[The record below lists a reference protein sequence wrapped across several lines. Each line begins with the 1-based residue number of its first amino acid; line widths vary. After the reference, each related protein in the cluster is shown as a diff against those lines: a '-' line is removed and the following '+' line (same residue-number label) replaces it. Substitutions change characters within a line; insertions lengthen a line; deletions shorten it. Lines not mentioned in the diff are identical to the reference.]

1 MATRKDPF
9 RNFRF
14 RVEIDGIQ
22 VAAFSEVTGIEST
35 GEPND
40 YKVGNE
46 QNTRKLPSQ
55 NKVSNITL
63 KRGVTDSSKLH
74 DWQEAVIQ
82 GFIERKSVS
91 ITAVNEDGK
100 DGTRWEIRDAW
111 PRKYQGAD
119 LNAEGNDVVIETL
132 ELTNEGIVRE
142 KP

>member
-1 MATRKDPF
+1 METRKDPF

-22 VAAFSEVTGIEST
+22 VAAFSEVTGVEST
-35 GEPND
+35 G
-40 YKVGNE
+40 E

-63 KRGVTDSSKLH
+63 KRGITDSSKLH

-82 GFIERKSVS
+82 GVIERKSVS

-119 LNAEGNDVVIETL
+119 LNAKGNDVVIETL
-132 ELTNEGIVRE
+132 ELTNEGIVR
-142 KP
+142 KIS